1 MKCFG
6 LSDTVIYYASTVE
19 SITLTPRIHVLF
31 QLLVLSEGKIPF
43 HNPIMKTMDLHF
55 TDEDNDPALSRE
67 EWTVIL
73 TFDYLPQ
80 EARPEA
86 LTSKRARRTLATV

>member
-1 MKCFG
+1 MLASNQVKK
-6 LSDTVIYYASTVE
+6 LAPSDIIWTILCPQDPGQFMFYSN
-19 SITLTPRIHVLF
+19 F
-31 QLLVLSEGKIPF
+31 LSEGKIPF
-43 HNPIMKTMDLHF
+43 HNPIMETVDLYF
-55 TDEDNDPALSRE
+55 TDEDNDPVLSME

-80 EARPEA
+80 EARQEA